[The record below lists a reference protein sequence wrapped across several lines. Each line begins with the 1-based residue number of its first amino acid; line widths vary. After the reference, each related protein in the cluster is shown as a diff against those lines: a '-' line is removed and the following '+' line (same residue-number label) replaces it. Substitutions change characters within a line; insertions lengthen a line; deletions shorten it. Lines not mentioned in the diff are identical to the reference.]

1 METSKN
7 RSPDDGAWQNEL
19 TEEDEAAPEQR
30 DDSAKKLKIDPDII
44 NQEPVKPAQGKDGA
58 A

>member
-30 DDSAKKLKIDPDII
+30 DDSAKKLKIDPDIV
-44 NQEPVKPAQGKDGA
+44 NQEPLKPAQGKD
-58 A
+58 